1 MSGLQGTQLKVALGG
16 VTILKGVNFNLEAG
30 EMLGLVGPNGA
41 GKTTLLRILAGLLK
55 PDAGKLS
62 WGERDY
68 YNLTPRERAQR
79 LAYLAQSGTAHW
91 PMSVE
96 RLVALGRLPHLSDW
110 QRPGEQDDAL
120 IQRVM
125 AETDL
130 SDFKERQFNT
140 LSGGERSRVLM
151 ARALVAE
158 PEILLADEPVAA
170 LDLAHQIE
178 VMSLLQCYCEQGG
191 SVVVVL
197 HDVRLASHYCQR
209 IMLLMGGETLAE
221 GTPDTVLTEANMRTA
236 FGVEISPDTGS
247 IRDTLKLPWVKA

>member
-1 MSGLQGTQLKVALGG
+1 MSRLQGTQLKVALGG
-16 VTILKGVNFNLEAG
+16 VSILNGVDFNLAAG
-30 EMLGLVGPNGA
+30 EMLGLIGPNGA

-55 PDAGKLS
+55 PDAGRLS
-62 WGERDY
+62 WGDRDY
-68 YNLTPRERAQR
+68 YDLTPRERAQR

-110 QRPGEQDDAL
+110 QKPGDRDEAL
-120 IQRVM
+120 IHQAM

-130 SDFKERQFNT
+130 IEFKDRQFNT

-178 VMSLLQCYCEQGG
+178 VMSLLKRYCEQGG

-197 HDVRLASHYCQR
+197 HDLRLAAHYCQR
-209 IMLLMGGETLAE
+209 IMLLVGGETLAE
-221 GTPDTVLTEANMRTA
+221 GTPLRVLTETNMRTA
-236 FGVEISPDTGS
+236 FGVQISPDIDS
-247 IRDTLKLPWVKA
+247 IAETLKLPWVRA

>member
-1 MSGLQGTQLKVALGG
+1 MNRLQGTQLNVALGG
-16 VTILKGVNFNLEAG
+16 VSILKGVDFNLAAG
-30 EMLGLVGPNGA
+30 EMLGLIGPNGA

-55 PDAGKLS
+55 PDAGGLLCN
-62 WGERDY
+62 GRDY
-68 YNLTPRERAQR
+68 FDLTPRERAQR

-110 QRPGEQDDAL
+110 QKPGDRDEVL
-120 IQRVM
+120 IHQVM

-130 SDFKERQFNT
+130 IDFKDRQFNT

-158 PEILLADEPVAA
+158 PEILLADEPVSA

-178 VMSLLQCYCEQGG
+178 VMSLLKHYCEQGG

-197 HDVRLASHYCQR
+197 HDLRLAAHYCQR
-209 IMLLMGGETLAE
+209 IMLLVGGKTLAE
-221 GTPDTVLTEANMRTA
+221 GTPQRVLTETNMRTA
-236 FGVEISPDTGS
+236 FGVQISPDIDS
-247 IRDTLKLPWVKA
+247 IAETLKLPWVRA